1 MKNEIAKLK
10 GLHSK
15 CKMKDIAK
23 DIKSQ
28 INSLVKLPSDY
39 FEALAQ
45 EWKERYDG
53 KCQEI
58 ERLQ

>member
-1 MKNEIAKLK
+1 
-10 GLHSK
+10 
-15 CKMKDIAK
+15 MKDIAK

-28 INSLVKLPSDY
+28 INSSVKLPSDY